1 MTESLI
7 YLLFSL
13 EGFVQ
18 EVKSFVKGGEGTYQG
33 LPMRFYQANFEQNI
47 LFGPFQLYELSSYCE
62 I

>member
-13 EGFVQ
+13 ERFVQ
-18 EVKSFVKGGEGTYQG
+18 EVKSFVKGGEGAYQG

-47 LFGPFQLYELSSYCE
+47 YWE